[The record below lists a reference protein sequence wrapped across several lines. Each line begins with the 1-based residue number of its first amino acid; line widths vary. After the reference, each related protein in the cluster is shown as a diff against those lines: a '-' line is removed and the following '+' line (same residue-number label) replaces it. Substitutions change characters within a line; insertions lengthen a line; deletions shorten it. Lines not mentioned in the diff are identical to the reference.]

1 MPSGAA
7 WAGAAALAG
16 TVGIEADITSA
27 DIITATVVSVFI
39 AAVPAAPECTMAAGV
54 VMGEVVT
61 AAMAVA
67 TSGPVQ
73 APLFGEPSCE

>member
-1 MPSGAA
+1 MPSDAA

-16 TVGIEADITSA
+16 TVGIAAIIISA
-27 DIITATVVSVFI
+27 DITATVVTVFI

-54 VMGEVVT
+54 AMGEVVT

>member
-1 MPSGAA
+1 MLSGAA

-27 DIITATVVSVFI
+27 DITATVVSVFI
-39 AAVPAAPECTMAAGV
+39 AAVPAAPECTMAAGA

-73 APLFGEPSCE
+73 APLFGEPTCE